1 MVIKKL
7 MISVA
12 SLYLE
17 AESLGL
23 SVEESRLPGDYCG
36 LYDERTGTILLD
48 GRLNDRQVRCTLT
61 HELIHA
67 AYHDT
72 SCAALYM
79 RRQER
84 RTRRLTAMRLISRDC
99 YREACLAYEGNKHL
113 MMIGLG
119 VTLQVLRDYEEMV
132 RERLESVTVPL
143 GLAVG

>member
-48 GRLNDRQVRCTLT
+48 NRLNDRQLRCALT

-67 AYHDT
+67 AHHDT
-72 SCAALYM
+72 ACKALYM

-113 MMIGLG
+113 MMISLG